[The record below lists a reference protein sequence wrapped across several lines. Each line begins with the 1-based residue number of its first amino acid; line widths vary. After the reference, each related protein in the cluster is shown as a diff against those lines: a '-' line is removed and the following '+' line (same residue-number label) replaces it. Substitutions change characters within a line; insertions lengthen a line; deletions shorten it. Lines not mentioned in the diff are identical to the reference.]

1 MKKTIRGRTF
11 DTDTAERL
19 GTYRDSNCIEVLFRK
34 RTGEFFIYGR
44 GNAESDYAKWG
55 KTGVVGSEQI
65 ITLTPKQAQ
74 KWARLKLSAV
84 QYNDLFGSGADNQKQ
99 TISLSLPVGAIKALK
114 NAAGEQGRTSSAII
128 AELILQYLR
137 D

>member
-19 GTYRDSNCIEVLFRK
+19 GAYRDSNCIEILFRT
-34 RTGEFFIYGR
+34 RTGEFFLYGR
-44 GNAESDYAKWG
+44 GNTDSAYAVWKG
-55 KTGVVGSEQI
+55 NGVSGSEQI

-74 KWARLKLSAV
+74 KWARLKLSAA
-84 QYNDLFGSGADNQKQ
+84 QYDDLFGSGADNQKQ

-128 AELILQYLR
+128 AELILQCLR

>member
-19 GTYRDSNCIEVLFRK
+19 GTYRDSNCIEILFRK
-34 RTGEFFIYGR
+34 RTGEFFLYGR
-44 GNAESDYAKWG
+44 GNADSAYAVWKG
-55 KTGVVGSEQI
+55 NSVVGSEQI

-74 KWARLKLSAV
+74 KWARLKLSV
-84 QYNDLFGSGADNQKQ
+84 KQYDDLFGSGADSQKQ
-99 TISLSLPVGAIKALK
+99 TISLSLPIGAIKALK

-128 AELILQYLR
+128 AELILHNLT
-137 D
+137 

>member
-19 GTYRDSNCIEVLFRK
+19 GAYRDSNCIEILFRK
-34 RTGEFFIYGR
+34 RTGEFFLYGR
-44 GNAESDYAKWG
+44 GNADSAYAVWKG
-55 KTGVVGSEQI
+55 NSVVGSEQI

-84 QYNDLFGSGADNQKQ
+84 QYDDLFGSGADNQKQ
-99 TISLSLPVGAIKALK
+99 TISLSLPIGAIKALK
-114 NAAGEQGRTSSAII
+114 NAAGEQGITSSAII
-128 AELILQYLR
+128 SELILQYLR

>member
-19 GTYRDSNCIEVLFRK
+19 GAYRDSNCIEILFRK
-34 RTGEFFIYGR
+34 RTGEFFLYGR

-55 KTGVVGSEQI
+55 KTGVVGGEQI

-74 KWARLKLSAV
+74 KWARLKLSV
-84 QYNDLFGSGADNQKQ
+84 KQYDDLFGSGADSQKQ
-99 TISLSLPVGAIKALK
+99 TISLSLPIGAIKALK
-114 NAAGEQGRTSSAII
+114 NAAAEQGRTSSALI
-128 AELILQYLR
+128 AEMILLYLR

>member
-19 GTYRDSNCIEVLFRK
+19 GAYRDSNCIEVLFRK
-34 RTGEFFIYGR
+34 RTGEFFLYGR
-44 GNAESDYAKWG
+44 GNADSAYAVWKG
-55 KTGVVGSEQI
+55 NSVVGSEQI
-65 ITLTPKQAQ
+65 IALTPKEAE
-74 KWARLKLSAV
+74 KWGRSHLNRQ
-84 QYNDLFGSGADNQKQ
+84 QYDDLFGSGADSQKQ

-128 AELILQYLR
+128 AELILHNLT
-137 D
+137 

>member
-19 GTYRDSNCIEVLFRK
+19 GAYRDSNCIEVLFRK
-34 RTGEFFIYGR
+34 RTGEFFLYGR
-44 GNAESDYAKWG
+44 GNADSAYAVWKG
-55 KTGVVGSEQI
+55 NSVVGSEQI

-74 KWARLKLSAV
+74 KWARLKLSV
-84 QYNDLFGSGADNQKQ
+84 KQYDDLFGSGADSQKQ
-99 TISLSLPVGAIKALK
+99 TISLSLPIGAIKALK

-128 AELILQYLR
+128 AELILQCLR